1 MMSPILTRSL
11 DTCTLARSTGAAITL
26 RFAKVSW
33 VCATAAALDAAI
45 RAVAR
50 RRARAIMTSP
60 LAEHVGGGLQ
70 HLVGRADDLGVHLIG
85 ALGGDQVGD
94 FGHHLDIGLFE
105 IALLHVAKTVG
116 VGDSVLRR
124 TGGRPVREQIV
135 ADGVEAALVDEAVDA
150 VRTNKGWRV
159 LARQLLRE
167 MALRV

>member
-1 MMSPILTRSL
+1 MTSPIRTRSP
-11 DTCTLARSTGAAITL
+11 DTCTLARSTGAAIAL

-33 VCATAAALDAAI
+33 VCAATLDAAI

-50 RRARAIMTSP
+50 RRARAIMASP

-116 VGDSVLRR
+116 VGDAVLRR
-124 TGGRPVREQIV
+124 AGGR
-135 ADGVEAALVDEAVDA
+135 
-150 VRTNKGWRV
+150 RV
-159 LARQLLRE
+159 P
-167 MALRV
+167 

>member
-1 MMSPILTRSL
+1 MTSPIRTRSP

-50 RRARAIMTSP
+50 RRARAIMASP

-105 IALLHVAKTVG
+105 VGLLHVAEAVG
-116 VGDSVLRR
+116 IADPVLRFS
-124 TGGRPVREQIV
+124 
-135 ADGVEAALVDEAVDA
+135 
-150 VRTNKGWRV
+150 
-159 LARQLLRE
+159 
-167 MALRV
+167 